1 MRIYLDTSVYITEFS
16 EEPPLSD
23 LAKKIFEKCEQNK
36 ITIVT
41 SYWTLSEGIVAIDKA
56 LRRMDVI
63 KNQPERNATIAI
75 LLAKTFDMFKQKKI
89 VLLVPTE
96 DFITGSW
103 KYIRERHLSADD
115 ALHAFSAEVGKC
127 DMLVVAD
134 DGFANRLREKNDDED
149 NPLETHQLTFEVY
162 NLRDVTDYKLLEQK
176 IGSC

>member
-1 MRIYLDTSVYITEFS
+1 MRIYLDTSVYVTEFS
-16 EEPPLSD
+16 EETPLSE

-36 ITIVT
+36 LTIVT

-63 KNQPERNATIAI
+63 MNRPKRNAIIST
-75 LLAKTFDMFKQKKI
+75 LLGRTFDMVKQKKI
-89 VLLVPTE
+89 VLMVPTE

-103 KYIRERHLSADD
+103 KYIRERCLSADD

-134 DGFANRLREKNDDED
+134 NGFANRLREKNEDED

-162 NLRDVTDYKLLEQK
+162 NLRDVNDYRLLEQK
-176 IGSC
+176 IDSC